1 MKSNVK
7 LFQQLYIANQR
18 RAGDL
23 DTFFKHE
30 NSSVPPSLS
39 KDGKLRPGDK
49 SDLLDCLINDGMN
62 CLTEKAAGDIDA
74 LIIEGAVLVN
84 IVRPNGQRSFKEYV
98 EQRILPVLEKALSSK
113 KRVDIVWDIYK
124 QSSLKSQT
132 RQARGEGVTHR
143 LSDNAPMPKNW
154 SNYLRNSHNKTA
166 LFHYIASKIGSDL
179 FQRVTPKTVVTT
191 YDDSVLSNDEDL
203 MIGSLAPCNHEE
215 GDYRVL
221 LHALHMSQCGFE
233 KVIVNTCDTDVVVIA
248 VSSFHKLGLSELW
261 IRFGTGK
268 HTRFLPI
275 HEIVLNVGP
284 ERARCL
290 GIFHALSG
298 CDQTSFLST
307 CGKKKAWNT
316 WMKFSDLT
324 DTMLVLA
331 QQPVSMN
338 TVTESM
344 AVIERFVCLMY
355 SAVTNE
361 HEVNKCRRYL
371 FTKGR
376 QLESLPPTQDA
387 LFQHV
392 LRAVYQGSFVWGQAT
407 IAMQILPKPTDW
419 GWEMIQDEFAPMWGN
434 LPPIAKA
441 LRELTTCG
449 CVTCIANRCSC
460 MKVDL
465 PCTELCKCN
474 GEHEQD

>member
-1 MKSNVK
+1 
-7 LFQQLYIANQR
+7 
-18 RAGDL
+18 
-23 DTFFKHE
+23 
-30 NSSVPPSLS
+30 
-39 KDGKLRPGDK
+39 
-49 SDLLDCLINDGMN
+49 
-62 CLTEKAAGDIDA
+62 
-74 LIIEGAVLVN
+74 
-84 IVRPNGQRSFKEYV
+84 
-98 EQRILPVLEKALSSK
+98 
-113 KRVDIVWDIYK
+113 
-124 QSSLKSQT
+124 
-132 RQARGEGVTHR
+132 
-143 LSDNAPMPKNW
+143 
-154 SNYLRNSHNKTA
+154 
-166 LFHYIASKIGSDL
+166 
-179 FQRVTPKTVVTT
+179 
-191 YDDSVLSNDEDL
+191 
-203 MIGSLAPCNHEE
+203 
-215 GDYRVL
+215 
-221 LHALHMSQCGFE
+221 
-233 KVIVNTCDTDVVVIA
+233 
-248 VSSFHKLGLSELW
+248 
-261 IRFGTGK
+261 
-268 HTRFLPI
+268 
-275 HEIVLNVGP
+275 
-284 ERARCL
+284 
-290 GIFHALSG
+290 
-298 CDQTSFLST
+298 
-307 CGKKKAWNT
+307 
-316 WMKFSDLT
+316 MKFSDLT

-419 GWEMIQDEFAPMWGN
+419 GWKMIQDEFAPMWGN